1 MERGEKEGSD
11 KSRDSREEMNAGCVE
26 VGEVLNNLIEFLC
39 IGMRRKQLT
48 EV

>member
-26 VGEVLNNLIEFLC
+26 VDEALNNLIEFLC
-39 IGMRRKQLT
+39 IGMERKHLT
-48 EV
+48 EA

>member
-11 KSRDSREEMNAGCVE
+11 KRRDSREEMNAGCVE
-26 VGEVLNNLIEFLC
+26 VDEALNNLIAFLC
-39 IGMRRKQLT
+39 IGMGRKYLT